1 MKTKFLFLSATILFS
16 FASMAQFHIGAKAGA
31 NISKV
36 EGKSFNDQ
44 FKYGYHLGGFME
56 IPISKKLTIQPEV
69 LFNQYSTVLDSSYK
83 NIYDGV
89 FSSQN
94 GTNIKLNYLSIP
106 ILLEYKMA
114 SFFRLQAGPQFGI
127 LIDQDRNLL
136 QNGGDAFRRGDLSM
150 LAGAEIQIMKL
161 RITGRYAIGLS
172 NINDI
177 DNQDKWTNQG
187 FQLSLGLAL

>member
-1 MKTKFLFLSATILFS
+1 MKTKFLFLSAAILFS

-56 IPISKKLTIQPEV
+56 IPISPKLTIQPEV

-83 NIYDGV
+83 NIYEGV
-89 FSSQN
+89 FNAQN
-94 GTNIKLNYLSIP
+94 AKNIKLNYLSIP
-106 ILLEYKMA
+106 LLLEYKMA
-114 SFFRLQAGPQFGI
+114 NFFRLQAGPQFGV
-127 LIDQDRNLL
+127 LIDQDRTLL

-150 LAGAEIQIMKL
+150 LAGAELQIMKL

>member
-1 MKTKFLFLSATILFS
+1 MKTKFLFLSAALLIS

-31 NISKV
+31 NIFKV
-36 EGKSFNDQ
+36 DGHSFKDQ

-56 IPISKKLTIQPEV
+56 IPISNKLTIQPEV

-89 FSSQN
+89 FNSQN
-94 GTNIKLNYLSIP
+94 GNNIKLNYLSIP

-114 SFFRLQAGPQFGI
+114 KFFRLQAGPQFGV
-127 LIDQDRNLL
+127 LIDQNRSLL
-136 QNGGDAFRRGDLSM
+136 QNGGDAFKRGDLSM
-150 LAGAEIQIMKL
+150 LAGAELEIFKF

>member
-1 MKTKFLFLSATILFS
+1 MKTKFLFLSAALFFS

-36 EGKSFNDQ
+36 EGHSFNDQ

-83 NIYDGV
+83 NIYKDV
-89 FSSQN
+89 FNVQN
-94 GTNIKLNYLSIP
+94 AKNIKLNYLSIP
-106 ILLEYKMA
+106 LLLEYKMA
-114 SFFRLQAGPQFGI
+114 NFFRLQAGPQFGI
-127 LIDQDRNLL
+127 LIDQDRTLL

-150 LAGAEIQIMKL
+150 LAGAELQIMKF

>member
-1 MKTKFLFLSATILFS
+1 MKTKFLFLSAALLIS

-31 NISKV
+31 NIFKV
-36 EGKSFNDQ
+36 DGHSFKDQ

-69 LFNQYSTVLDSSYK
+69 LFNQFSTVLDSSYK

-89 FSSQN
+89 FNSQN
-94 GTNIKLNYLSIP
+94 GNHIKLNYLSIP
-106 ILLEYKMA
+106 VLLEYKMA
-114 SFFRLQAGPQFGI
+114 KFFRLQAGPQFGV
-127 LIDQDRNLL
+127 LIDQNRNLL
-136 QNGGDAFRRGDLSM
+136 QNGGDAFKRGDLSM
-150 LAGAEIQIMKL
+150 LAGAELQILKF

>member
-1 MKTKFLFLSATILFS
+1 MKTKFLFLSAALLFS

-36 EGKSFNDQ
+36 EGHSFNDQ

>member
-1 MKTKFLFLSATILFS
+1 MKTKFLFLSAAILFS
-16 FASMAQFHIGAKAGA
+16 FVSMAQFHIGAKAGA

-36 EGKSFNDQ
+36 EGHSFNDQ

-69 LFNQYSTVLDSSYK
+69 LFNQFSTVLDSSYK
-83 NIYDGV
+83 NIYEGV
-89 FSSQN
+89 FNTQDGNS
-94 GTNIKLNYLSIP
+94 IKLNYLSIP

-114 SFFRLQAGPQFGI
+114 NFFRLQAGPQFGI
-127 LIDQDRNLL
+127 LIDQDRSLL

-150 LAGAEIQIMKL
+150 LAGAELQIMKL

-177 DNQDKWTNQG
+177 DNQDKWTTRG
-187 FQLSLGLAL
+187 FQVSLGLAL

>member
-1 MKTKFLFLSATILFS
+1 MKTKFLFLSAALLFS

-56 IPISKKLTIQPEV
+56 IPISKKLTLQPEV

-106 ILLEYKMA
+106 VLLEYKMA